1 MKKRIGRIIL
11 VLLVILGI
19 LLLTNSITIES
30 EAKWGKK
37 VYDDTKTVIGC
48 VDGGRQCVYVY

>member
-1 MKKRIGRIIL
+1 MKKRIGRIII

-19 LLLTNSITIES
+19 FLVTNSITIES

-37 VYDDTKTVIGC
+37 TYDANQNVTGC
-48 VDGGRQCVYVY
+48 IDGGKQCVYVY